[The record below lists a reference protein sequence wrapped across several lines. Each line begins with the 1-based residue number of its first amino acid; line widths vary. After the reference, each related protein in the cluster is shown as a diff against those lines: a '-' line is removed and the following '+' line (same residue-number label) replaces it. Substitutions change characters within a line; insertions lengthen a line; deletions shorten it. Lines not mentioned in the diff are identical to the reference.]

1 MSDHVWGGEDVIN
14 LPMTGEIDDKGDCVR
29 TEETIGF
36 FHLLFLIVCT
46 FSCFCCFTRH
56 WHKDPLSGKVDRA
69 SLLES
74 RRPKS
79 GLVT

>member
-1 MSDHVWGGEDVIN
+1 MSDHVWGGEDVIS

-46 FSCFCCFTRH
+46 FRCFCCFTRH

-74 RRPKS
+74 RR
-79 GLVT
+79 LRVV